1 MTADDSTPIDGPTTE
16 TPSAAAPGPEQLLAM
31 LSRQRDLY
39 EQLRSLS
46 DQQADFIAAGE
57 TERLLTLLGQRQTL
71 VDALGEASVE
81 LSPHRAEIATLAN
94 DASQPLAGQIKS
106 LVDEVRS
113 LLSTIIAQDDAGRRD
128 LEAARD
134 EVGTQLRQTA
144 GAPQA
149 LGAYGGPAGSGTAH
163 TPRFTDQR
171 G

>member
-1 MTADDSTPIDGPTTE
+1 MTASESHPIDGPDAE
-16 TPSAAAPGPEQLLAM
+16 TPSAQTPGPDQLLAM

-46 DQQADFIAAGE
+46 DQQADLISAGE

-71 VDALGEASVE
+71 VDALGEASVA
-81 LSPHRAEIATLAN
+81 LSPHRAQIAVLAN
-94 DASQPLAGQIKS
+94 DAAQPLAGQIKG
-106 LVDEVRS
+106 LVDEVRA

-149 LGAYGGPAGSGTAH
+149 LGAYGGAAGSNALSA
-163 TPRFTDQR
+163 PRFTDQR